1 MKRVILSIIMCSY
14 ALFLSAGNSEVFPN
28 PAIDNFTV
36 NSSDKINF
44 VEVYNFL
51 GTKVLEATITGESAN
66 FINISN
72 LSPGRYFV
80 KVHLEGNKLEV
91 IQLIKK

>member
-1 MKRVILSIIMCSY
+1 MCSCT
-14 ALFLSAGNSEVFPN
+14 LFMSAGNSEIFPN

-36 NSSDKINF
+36 NSNDEINF

-51 GTKVLEATITGESAN
+51 GTKVLEAKLTGTNSN
-66 FINISN
+66 FINIST

-80 KVHLEGNKLEV
+80 KVHLEVNKLEV